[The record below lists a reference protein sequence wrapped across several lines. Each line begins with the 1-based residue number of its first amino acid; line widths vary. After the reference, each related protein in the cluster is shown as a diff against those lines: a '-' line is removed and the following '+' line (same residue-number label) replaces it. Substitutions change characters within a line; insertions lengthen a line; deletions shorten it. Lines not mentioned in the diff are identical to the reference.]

1 MTTMTIKQAKELGQ
15 EMVLGTAIKA
25 KVTTVVQTLYM
36 AHCGGDIKTEKP
48 LIALWEQCATDKP
61 TLAVIRAIFNRVTKA
76 VHKELNIDK
85 PAMCVKD
92 SQLVEV
98 QKRGGKG
105 GGSEGGEGG
114 EGEHTLNDKG
124 EAVPVLTEDTARYK
138 AAFETLIRMAK
149 KEKDAAKA
157 EALSVAMNLLA
168 AKI

>member
-1 MTTMTIKQAKELGQ
+1 MTTLTIKQAKELGQ
-15 EMVLGTAIKA
+15 ELVLGTAIKS
-25 KVTTVVQTLYM
+25 KVTTAVHALYIEY
-36 AHCGGDIKTEKP
+36 AGGLKTDKP

-61 TLAVIRAIFNRVTKA
+61 TLAVIRSIFNRVTKA
-76 VHKELNIDK
+76 VHKELDIDK

-105 GGSEGGEGG
+105 GGTEGG
-114 EGEHTLNDKG
+114 EGEHTLNAEG
-124 EAVPVLTEDTARYK
+124 EAVPVLTEDTTRYK

>member
-1 MTTMTIKQAKELGQ
+1 MTTLTI
-15 EMVLGTAIKA
+15 TKA
-25 KVTTVVQTLYM
+25 KRLAAEIIHGTSVKSKVTETVKVAYIQTINGTSDDKALV
-36 AHCGGDIKTEKP
+36 
-48 LIALWEQCATDKP
+48 ALWEICATDKP

-76 VHKELNIDK
+76 VHKELDMDK

-92 SQLVEV
+92 GQLVEV

-114 EGEHTLNDKG
+114 EGEHTLNAGG

-149 KEKDAAKA
+149 KEKDSAKA

>member
-25 KVTTVVQTLYM
+25 KVTTVVQMLYM

-76 VHKELNIDK
+76 VHKELDIDK

-92 SQLVEV
+92 GQLVEV

-105 GGSEGGEGG
+105 GGAEGSEGG
-114 EGEHTLNDKG
+114 EGEHTLNAEG
-124 EAVPVLTEDTARYK
+124 EAVPTKEQNREL
-138 AAFETLIRMAK
+138 MAHLK
-149 KEKDAAKA
+149 ILA
-157 EALSVAMNLLA
+157 ELHDKSNDVAVRSALKFAIANLV
-168 AKI
+168 

>member
-1 MTTMTIKQAKELGQ
+1 MTTLTITKAKRLAAEIIH
-15 EMVLGTAIKA
+15 GTSIKA
-25 KVTTVVQTLYM
+25 KVTETVKVAYIQTINGTSDDKALV
-36 AHCGGDIKTEKP
+36 
-48 LIALWEQCATDKP
+48 ALWEICATDKP

-76 VHKELNIDK
+76 VHKELDIDK

-92 SQLVEV
+92 GQLVEV

-105 GGSEGGEGG
+105 GGAEGG

>member
-1 MTTMTIKQAKELGQ
+1 MTTLTIKQAKELGQ

-25 KVTTVVQTLYM
+25 KVTTVVQMLYM

-48 LIALWEQCATDKP
+48 LMALWEQCATDKP

-76 VHKELNIDK
+76 VHKELDIDK

-105 GGSEGGEGG
+105 GAEGGEGG

-157 EALSVAMNLLA
+157 EALSVALNLLA
-168 AKI
+168 PKI

>member
-1 MTTMTIKQAKELGQ
+1 MTTLTI
-15 EMVLGTAIKA
+15 TKA
-25 KVTTVVQTLYM
+25 KRLAAEIIHGTSVKSKVKETVKVAYIQTINGTSDDKALV
-36 AHCGGDIKTEKP
+36 
-48 LIALWEQCATDKP
+48 ALWEICATDKP
-61 TLAVIRAIFNRVTKA
+61 TLAVIRSIFNRVTKA
-76 VHKELNIDK
+76 VHKELDMDK

-92 SQLVEV
+92 GQLVEV

-105 GGSEGGEGG
+105 GGAEGGEGG